1 MQARMMAVVSD
12 DKKMQ
17 KSARDAF
24 QSYVGAYAT
33 HASHLKSIFHVR
45 KLHLGHVA
53 HSFALKAQPT
63 AVGKSQGKRKSSQG
77 KGAGHSKDG
86 SKKKRRKDHDTI
98 AR

>member
-1 MQARMMAVVSD
+1 MEALQG

-17 KSARDAF
+17 KRARDAF

-63 AVGKSQGKRKSSQG
+63 SLGNKSQGKRKPG
-77 KGAGHSKDG
+77 KGGPGRGGNSRDDSA
-86 SKKKRRKDHDTI
+86 KKRRKE
-98 AR
+98 

>member
-1 MQARMMAVVSD
+1 MIEALQG
-12 DKKMQ
+12 DKQMQ
-17 KSARDAF
+17 KRARDAF

-63 AVGKSQGKRKSSQG
+63 SLGKSQGKRKPGKGGQG
-77 KGAGHSKDG
+77 KGGNSREG
-86 SKKKRRKDHDTI
+86 SAKKRRKDDTR
-98 AR
+98 A

>member
-1 MQARMMAVVSD
+1 MIEALQG
-12 DKKMQ
+12 DKQMQ
-17 KSARDAF
+17 KRARDAF

-63 AVGKSQGKRKSSQG
+63 SLRKSQGKRKPG
-77 KGAGHSKDG
+77 KGSGKAGNSREV
-86 SKKKRRKDHDTI
+86 SAKKRRRDNGCN
-98 AR
+98 A